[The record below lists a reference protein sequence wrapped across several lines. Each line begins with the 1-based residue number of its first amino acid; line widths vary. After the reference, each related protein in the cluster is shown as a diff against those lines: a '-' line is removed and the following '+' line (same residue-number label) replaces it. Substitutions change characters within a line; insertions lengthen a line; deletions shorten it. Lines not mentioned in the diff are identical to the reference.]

1 MLTQL
6 FTIMITMLALDSV
19 YLSLTSSLFGQMVAK
34 IQRTSMQFRLGGAA
48 MVYLFLTVG
57 LYYFIIRQRRSALDA
72 GLLGLVIYGTFDFT
86 NYAILKNYD
95 IAIAIMDTMWGAIL
109 FATTT
114 FIVNNFF

>member
-6 FTIMITMLALDSV
+6 FTIMITILALDSV
-19 YLSLTSSLFGQMVAK
+19 YLSFTSSLFGQMVAK

-48 MVYLFLTVG
+48 MVYLFLTFG
-57 LYYFIIRQRRSALDA
+57 LYYFIIRPHRSAWDA
-72 GLLGLVIYGTFDFT
+72 GLLGLVIYGTYDFT

-95 IAIAIMDTMWGAIL
+95 IAIAIMDTIWGAIL
-109 FATTT
+109 FASTT

>member
-1 MLTQL
+1 
-6 FTIMITMLALDSV
+6 
-19 YLSLTSSLFGQMVAK
+19 
-34 IQRTSMQFRLGGAA
+34 MQIRLGGAA

-57 LYYFIIRQRRSALDA
+57 LYYFIIRHRRSAWDA